1 MEEKRVVRFIRN
13 NDGRVINLETSY
25 FDLKRS
31 QKDYIGKRFVRYF
44 SLYMRQHNGEMPSRT
59 ELRDVVFPMVYQDI
73 DGHTYIN
80 KKGEKVTMRKI
91 NITKENL
98 WIYMYRF
105 TNKLLENYYPEFELT
120 EERKEVLRSYGNK
133 I

>member
-1 MEEKRVVRFIRN
+1 MEKRVVRFIRN
-13 NDGRVINLETSY
+13 KEGIVINLETSY

-44 SLYMRQHNGEMPSRT
+44 SLFMRQHEGRMPSRT

-73 DGHTYIN
+73 DGHTYVNRKNETI
-80 KKGEKVTMRKI
+80 TTRKI

-98 WIYMYRF
+98 WIYMYKF
-105 TNKLLENYYPEFELT
+105 THKLLQNYYPEFELT
-120 EERKEVLRSYGNK
+120 DERKEVLRSYGNK

>member
-1 MEEKRVVRFIRN
+1 MKKQRVVRFIRN
-13 NDGRVINLETSY
+13 NEGKVISLETSY

-31 QKDYIGKRFVRYF
+31 QKEYIGKRFVRYF
-44 SLYMRQHNGEMPSRT
+44 SLYLRQNNGQMPSRND
-59 ELRDVVFPMVYQDI
+59 LRDVVFPMVYNDI
-73 DGHTYIN
+73 NGHTYIN
-80 KKGEKVTMRKI
+80 KKGDEIRMRKI

-98 WIYMYRF
+98 WIYMYKF
-105 TNKLLENYYPEFELT
+105 TYKLLENYYPEFELT